1 MTNRPAGKDEVVGGG
16 HHGGGLG
23 QLGRGGGAQE
33 EAGRLL
39 WALLLQVTF
48 GKISTSNKRFF
59 LSSEPIGVV
68 QVSNRQF
75 GIGIETLI
83 L

>member
-48 GKISTSNKRFF
+48 GKISTSNKRSSFP
-59 LSSEPIGVV
+59 LSLLVWFKYPIDNLVLV
-68 QVSNRQF
+68 LRH
-75 GIGIETLI
+75 
-83 L
+83 

>member
-23 QLGRGGGAQE
+23 QLGRGGDAQE

-39 WALLLQVTF
+39 WALLLQVTL
-48 GKISTSNKRFF
+48 GKISASNKRSSFP
-59 LSSEPIGVV
+59 LSLLVWFKYPIDNLVLV
-68 QVSNRQF
+68 LRH
-75 GIGIETLI
+75 
-83 L
+83 

>member
-48 GKISTSNKRFF
+48 GKISASNK
-59 LSSEPIGVV
+59 
-68 QVSNRQF
+68 
-75 GIGIETLI
+75 
-83 L
+83 

>member
-39 WALLLQVTF
+39 WALLLQVTHWQDLCLKQ
-48 GKISTSNKRFF
+48 KIFI
-59 LSSEPIGVV
+59 SSEHIRVE
-68 QVSNRQF
+68 
-75 GIGIETLI
+75 I
-83 L
+83 

>member
-59 LSSEPIGVV
+59 FSSEPIGVV